1 MSRVLE
7 GGLPGRTDRLSPLEN
22 RMSEQFKQGRPS
34 PGERTHR
41 LAIAF
46 FIAGLLCAIWQL
58 GLRHW
63 IPALAG
69 FPNTAGIT
77 LCFLAAA
84 AAARGGVPRRYYFS
98 MLAGLAF
105 SALGDAFLMQKRDLF
120 IAGLGS
126 FLIAHLCYLWAFTSE
141 SRFGGKWAP
150 FVSYGAIGVALVV
163 WLWPNIPLALRA
175 PVALYASTIS
185 IMAAQAATRALKLPN
200 RSTMVAAIGAALF
213 VISDSVLAIGRFG
226 HRFEHGGTVLLVC
239 YFSAQ
244 AALALSVICYPSHPL
259 GTQ

>member
-1 MSRVLE
+1 
-7 GGLPGRTDRLSPLEN
+7 
-22 RMSEQFKQGRPS
+22 MSEQIKQCRLS
-34 PGERTHR
+34 TRERTHR

-46 FIAGLLCAIWQL
+46 FIAGLLSAIWQL
-58 GLRHW
+58 AVGRW

-84 AAARGGVPRRYYFS
+84 AAARCGVPQRYYFS

-105 SALGDAFLMQKRDLF
+105 SAIGDAFLMQKRDFF
-120 IAGLGS
+120 IPGLAS
-126 FLIAHLCYLWAFTSE
+126 FLVAHLCYLWAFTTE
-141 SRFGGKWAP
+141 SRLGRKQVP
-150 FVSYGAIGVALVV
+150 FFIYGAIGATLVV
-163 WLWPNIPLALRA
+163 WLWPNIPVALRA
-175 PVALYASTIS
+175 PVVLYAATIS
-185 IMAAQAATRALKLPN
+185 VMAAQAATRALISPN
-200 RSTMVAAIGAALF
+200 QGTMLAAIGAALF

-244 AALALSVICYPSHPL
+244 AALALSVICYPSHPS